1 MCGYRGPRG
10 WGTPPRTGPPPPGGP
25 PLPGTQHFFV
35 VCSPDPRLQCP
46 APLATGL
53 TMLLMVCWHR
63 AQLCS
68 NLCLHGRLRIVHDAT
83 TGHSSNHSHE
93 LTVSLG
99 NLVLH
104 MPTWALPLQR
114 QRRCPKRVGE
124 EVSSSATAVP
134 MGWDLVRTHTL
145 RCVAPHHAG
154 AVGPTYGAGSW
165 LSAASLTE
173 AGLRVL
179 EKKSA
184 VVQLLFQWVGTWC
197 VHTLQYVALSD
208 TMQERWDLCR
218 ARGCGYRQVRVP
230 GASGDTVAAA
240 PPPASSP
247 VLDSPSAPKHW
258 QQVAPRRYRGAR
270 RACSGASLVA

>member
-1 MCGYRGPRG
+1 MRDSLRARWEGSRPCPCRRPTHRQRTGSLPRG
-10 WGTPPRTGPPPPGGP
+10 QRCRTLWPWRRRMKLCGSTCPRVQQHTGGRGAGGP

-114 QRRCPKRVGE
+114 QRR
-124 EVSSSATAVP
+124 
-134 MGWDLVRTHTL
+134 
-145 RCVAPHHAG
+145 
-154 AVGPTYGAGSW
+154 
-165 LSAASLTE
+165 
-173 AGLRVL
+173 
-179 EKKSA
+179 
-184 VVQLLFQWVGTWC
+184 
-197 VHTLQYVALSD
+197 
-208 TMQERWDLCR
+208 
-218 ARGCGYRQVRVP
+218 
-230 GASGDTVAAA
+230 
-240 PPPASSP
+240 
-247 VLDSPSAPKHW
+247 
-258 QQVAPRRYRGAR
+258 
-270 RACSGASLVA
+270 